1 MTKELLQQALVNVH
15 DAILRGNSDGE
26 LLVMIDDA
34 LRDAKAQQEQP
45 SQEPVAWYLSEDS
58 NILGVEWS
66 RQKPKYGRDWTP
78 LYKTAPT
85 QPAQEQPAQKPDLWK
100 TQFLTDVMTS
110 AGLLMY
116 GRTDKKLAQ
125 RIADGSARWRT
136 ELYTHPEQPVQKVSE
151 SWTDIVAVN
160 LVREGVN
167 KHKARELAA
176 HFLTLFAPPTPPAQ
190 EPFKWYDG
198 APPFPQNQ
206 ESFIAQTIYGE
217 RVVLRVLPE
226 EYTYDYTTADGTYM
240 KAENIEKWMQ
250 FPDCEFLPP
259 EPAPTQPALK
269 DDVGVACL
277 ETMVKT
283 MTNLGIATDSSL
295 EGFGARLETHIY
307 AMCRAVDGIFKAR
320 PALSDME
327 CRYLVEQALTDYAN
341 LTWTPRRHL
350 DTDLNSNP
358 ALVVIIAKAIEAHCR
373 GGAAS

>member
-1 MTKELLQQALVNVH
+1 
-15 DAILRGNSDGE
+15 
-26 LLVMIDDA
+26 
-34 LRDAKAQQEQP
+34 
-45 SQEPVAWYLSEDS
+45 
-58 NILGVEWS
+58 
-66 RQKPKYGRDWTP
+66 
-78 LYKTAPT
+78 
-85 QPAQEQPAQKPDLWK
+85 
-100 TQFLTDVMTS
+100 
-110 AGLLMY
+110 
-116 GRTDKKLAQ
+116 
-125 RIADGSARWRT
+125 
-136 ELYTHPEQPVQKVSE
+136 
-151 SWTDIVAVN
+151 
-160 LVREGVN
+160 
-167 KHKARELAA
+167 
-176 HFLTLFAPPTPPAQ
+176 
-190 EPFKWYDG
+190 
-198 APPFPQNQ
+198 
-206 ESFIAQTIYGE
+206 
-217 RVVLRVLPE
+217 
-226 EYTYDYTTADGTYM
+226 
-240 KAENIEKWMQ
+240 MQ

-320 PALSDME
+320 PALSDMD